1 MLFAVSLGLIGLL
14 LIYFEFFVPGGI
26 LGAFGG
32 LLLLAS
38 IVLVFWGQ
46 THTYLGVVYVFSV
59 IVLSVLTVRL
69 ALWKLK
75 QRPSMYASEDQA
87 GYVASKYDKHLI
99 GKRGKALTDLK
110 PSGHIEVDGERY
122 QAISES
128 SYIRK
133 GASIEIIS
141 GEGARYKVRI
151 CA

>member
-1 MLFAVSLGLIGLL
+1 MIFAVSLGLVGLL

-32 LLLLAS
+32 IL
-38 IVLVFWGQ
+38 VLVSTVLFIWGQ
-46 THTYLGVVYVFSV
+46 SHIYLGVFYVFSMV
-59 IVLSVLTVRL
+59 VLFVLTVRL

-87 GYVASKYDKHLI
+87 GYVASKCDKHLI
-99 GKRGKALTDLK
+99 GRIGKALTDLK

-128 SYIRK
+128 TYIKK
-133 GASIEIIS
+133 GASVEIIS

-151 CA
+151 CL